1 MLPLLA
7 VIVGVVV
14 CGRQATLDVKPT
26 QHPEKLKLR
35 ENPNSQK
42 AGRVEESI
50 PRAEWYFAPEGSPR
64 NAIYSLTR
72 WSPGLIKKPR

>member
-14 CGRQATLDVKPT
+14 CGRQATLVVKPT

-35 ENPNSQK
+35 ENPRKRGELRK
-42 AGRVEESI
+42 AFPEQSGILPRKAAPGMQSI
-50 PRAEWYFAPEGSPR
+50 H
-64 NAIYSLTR
+64 SLA
-72 WSPGLIKKPR
+72 GVLD